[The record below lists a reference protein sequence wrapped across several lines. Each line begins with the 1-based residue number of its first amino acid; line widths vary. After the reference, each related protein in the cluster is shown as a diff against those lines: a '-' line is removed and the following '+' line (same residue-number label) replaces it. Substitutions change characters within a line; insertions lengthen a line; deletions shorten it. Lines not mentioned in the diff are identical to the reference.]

1 MATDVTRV
9 QGEVVNN
16 PFDED
21 KDVVLLLNH
30 FLDALLKEQNLVQNE
45 VRL

>member
-1 MATDVTRV
+1 MATDATRV

-21 KDVVLLLNH
+21 KDVDFLLNH
-30 FLDALLKEQNLVQNE
+30 FLDALLKEQKGENRE
-45 VRL
+45 ASS